1 MNTMKK
7 SLSFSSNKSRKSK
20 AILGTKDSSSTV
32 KEMKKAFK
40 TFNAFTAGNVLVG
53 RIYGFIHFIIISVLC
68 ALSIWYG
75 VYLKKPRT
83 ITMTNN
89 NNSMVAVTTE
99 GWGNFFISLGSI
111 VFFFTFLFMVLL
123 MYSDF
128 VAGWYGAAFFVKW
141 FLI

>member
-1 MNTMKK
+1 MKK
-7 SLSFSSNKSRKSK
+7 SLSFSPNKSRKSK
-20 AILGTKDSSSTV
+20 AMLGTKDSSSTV

-53 RIYGFIHFIIISVLC
+53 RVYGFIHFIIVSVLC

-83 ITMTNN
+83 ITTTNN
-89 NNSMVAVTTE
+89 NSVVTVSTS
-99 GWGNFFISLGSI
+99 GRGNFFISLGAI

-128 VAGWYGAAFFVKW
+128 VAGWYGAAFFLKW
-141 FLI
+141 FMI

>member
-1 MNTMKK
+1 MNTKK

-40 TFNAFTAGNVLVG
+40 TFNAFTVGNVLVG
-53 RIYGFIHFIIISVLC
+53 RVYGFIHFIIVSVLC

-75 VYLKKPRT
+75 VYLKKPKT
-83 ITMTNN
+83 ITTTNN
-89 NNSMVAVTTE
+89 SSVVSVSTS
-99 GWGNFFISLGSI
+99 GWGNFFISLGAI

-128 VAGWYGAAFFVKW
+128 VAGWYGAAFFLKW
-141 FLI
+141 FLV